1 MASSTAQGAAVPG
14 GGLAAAVCG
23 KLQRQ
28 PGHHPARRPG
38 GAGDDGRPRPHP
50 ACADNIW
57 LVPFYKKIFIT

>member
-1 MASSTAQGAAVPG
+1 MCKFNPLVPPSPPPTAQGAAVPG

-50 ACADNIW
+50 A
-57 LVPFYKKIFIT
+57 